1 MSTWVVAQTGL
12 TGSTRDN
19 FVKGAIGSCIRVN
32 KAVAAKLSDFN
43 LEKYCGCYANRVA
56 DQISPKDVEAMASTN
71 SVAGIQAQVDSAKTV
86 CGKAARA
93 QTGLTGSTRDNFVKG
108 AIGSCV
114 RVNKADAAKLS
125 DFNLEKY
132 CGCYAN
138 RVADQISS
146 DDVEAMASTHS
157 VAGIQAQVD
166 SAKAACEKAARG
178 Q

>member
-12 TGSTRDN
+12 TGS
-19 FVKGAIGSCIRVN
+19 I
-32 KAVAAKLSDFN
+32 
-43 LEKYCGCYANRVA
+43 
-56 DQISPKDVEAMASTN
+56 
-71 SVAGIQAQVDSAKTV
+71 
-86 CGKAARA
+86 
-93 QTGLTGSTRDNFVKG
+93 RDNFVKG

-138 RVADQISS
+138 RLADQISLK
-146 DDVEAMASTHS
+146 DVDEMASTHS
-157 VAGIQAQVD
+157 VAGVQTQVD
-166 SAKAACEKAARG
+166 SAQTTCMKAARG